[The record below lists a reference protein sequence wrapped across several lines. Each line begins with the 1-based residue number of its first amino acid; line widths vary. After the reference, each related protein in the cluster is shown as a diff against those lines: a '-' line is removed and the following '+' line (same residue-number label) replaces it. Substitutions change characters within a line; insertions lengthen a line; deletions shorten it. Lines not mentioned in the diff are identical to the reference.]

1 MQPVAFAF
9 FYNMFYK
16 VFRFRPE
23 MHKKIRSA
31 SKNTKPYYNSVIYMF
46 FSCRRTPMTI
56 NSRAFSFGAIPNPP
70 AKRGKLLRE
79 KKPLKYFFAA

>member
-9 FYNMFYK
+9 FSNMFYM

-31 SKNTKPYYNSVIYMF
+31 SKNTKPYYNDVIYMF
-46 FSCRRTPMTI
+46 FSCRRTPIAI
-56 NSRAFSFGAIPNPP
+56 NSRAFSFGAIPP

-79 KKPLKYFFAA
+79 KKPLKYFFEA